1 MYIKDVLEKPSLT
14 FEYYLDNI
22 TSRQGVRSRSSTVVI
37 NQKIHS
43 FGILQPRSAI
53 LNDIYNKMSIF
64 AI

>member
-43 FGILQPRSAI
+43 FGILQPSF
-53 LNDIYNKMSIF
+53 LIF
-64 AI
+64 FSVY